1 MPVMCSQNWNY
12 IKSNSS
18 QGSAGG
24 MNFLPDNVV
33 LPMSCMQSIITR
45 IRLAL
50 TIIRTDVKPI
60 ANPALTRRK

>member
-33 LPMSCMQSIITR
+33 LPIS
-45 IRLAL
+45 LHA
-50 TIIRTDVKPI
+50 KYNYK
-60 ANPALTRRK
+60 NPPCTYNN